1 MFFYKQLE
9 SLEIR
14 DLTIMILYGVY
25 YREQM
30 MVNYTKHIHSL
41 RSISELQDLFHKNEI
56 VVLEIVTLVL

>member
-9 SLEIR
+9 SLGIR

-30 MVNYTKHIHSL
+30 TVNYTKHIHSL
-41 RSISELQDLFHKNEI
+41 RWIPELQDLFHKNEI